1 MLERLEQFFFCTITV
16 YSNYNMYTIFNTCSM
31 GEHLIWVGYTIS
43 YPTRVYGI
51 VELLNNG
58 VGTY

>member
-1 MLERLEQFFFCTITV
+1 
-16 YSNYNMYTIFNTCSM
+16 M

-58 VGTY
+58 VGTYQVRFKSQFFFKSMQPEVSVTSDRQNGKT